1 MSGSGGGSGGT
12 NFEPVKDCGSISFN
26 IDINSPQEHAMEGL
40 EAQDKLDVVLSNN
53 MVVVVRQDTGDMLGS
68 INWSSIA
75 RLIECLGDGF
85 EYVAVVRA
93 IQDGLIKVHI
103 SAK

>member
-1 MSGSGGGSGGT
+1 MSGSGGGGGGGS
-12 NFEPVKDCGSISFN
+12 FEPVKNCDNISFN
-26 IDINSPQEHAMEGL
+26 TDINSPQEQALEGL
-40 EAQDKLDVVLSNN
+40 EAQDKLDVVLISNT
-53 MVVVVRQDTGDMLGS
+53 VTVVRQGTGDTVGS

-75 RLIECLGDGF
+75 RLIECLRDGS
-85 EYVAVVRA
+85 EYIATIRD